1 MDYKIVLSERAI
13 KDLNKTIVFLLKRW
27 TEKEASSFLDKLD
40 EIKNAI
46 SKNPL
51 LFPYHDEVNQIHK
64 AVLTKH
70 NIIFYKI
77 DDTNKIIQI
86 ITIFNVYQDPEKLGL

>member
-1 MDYKIVLSERAI
+1 MVYKIVLSERAI
-13 KDLNKTIVFLLKRW
+13 KDLNITIAFLLKKW

-51 LFPYHDEVNQIHK
+51 IFPYYDTVNQIHK

-77 DDTNKIIQI
+77 DHTNKIIQI
-86 ITIFNVYQDPEKLGL
+86 ITVFNVYQDPKKLDL

>member
-27 TEKEASSFLDKLD
+27 TEKEASSFLVKLD
-40 EIKNAI
+40 EIKNEI

-64 AVLTKH
+64 VVLTKH